1 MPMCSLHPCP
11 IFSHFL
17 HMTTQR
23 AINVLKPIVALRRHV
38 TRCVVS
44 LLMFFTLPAPRA
56 YGQIN
61 TDRMLNIARNAIA
74 YDDYVLAISYFNIVI
89 NYKPY
94 LYEPYFYRGVAK
106 FYLDDFSGAIMDC
119 NEAIKRNP
127 YYPNSYEVRGLSHIN
142 LSNYS
147 EAIRDYTKAT
157 ELMPESRAVWHN
169 LAICYIN
176 TDSLDRADSV
186 ITEATKR
193 WPKYADGY
201 CIKAQIYLQKK
212 DTLTAEALV
221 DSAMA
226 ADKYNTS
233 AINMKGHIL
242 MAHELYKD
250 AISYYDESLRL
261 NPKQAGILINRA
273 LSHYHNDNY
282 REAMKDYDL
291 ALDIEPRN
299 FVGHYNRGLLRA
311 NVGEDNLA
319 IEDFN
324 FILSIDPDDMMATFN
339 RATLLANVGDYS
351 GAIRDYTTVIKEY
364 PKFLYGY
371 EKRAEARRMIGDT
384 AGAKRDEEHV
394 LKEQIAHRYGCS
406 TPTSR
411 MKNKTRKKSEFNIE
425 DYNKMVEEDEEKD
438 EQVYESEYRGKV
450 QNKETEGTLLT
461 LSDNTLLIY
470 TEAGK
475 TDVINTFDKAYADA
489 KQGNI
494 NEAIQGF
501 SSVIESNP
509 NMAEAYYNR
518 GLLRL
523 LLDDSIGAIPDLSK
537 AGELGVYQAY
547 NIIKKNQQRKK

>member
-1 MPMCSLHPCP
+1 
-11 IFSHFL
+11 
-17 HMTTQR
+17 
-23 AINVLKPIVALRRHV
+23 
-38 TRCVVS
+38 
-44 LLMFFTLPAPRA
+44 
-56 YGQIN
+56 
-61 TDRMLNIARNAIA
+61 
-74 YDDYVLAISYFNIVI
+74 
-89 NYKPY
+89 
-94 LYEPYFYRGVAK
+94 
-106 FYLDDFSGAIMDC
+106 
-119 NEAIKRNP
+119 
-127 YYPNSYEVRGLSHIN
+127 
-142 LSNYS
+142 
-147 EAIRDYTKAT
+147 
-157 ELMPESRAVWHN
+157 
-169 LAICYIN
+169 
-176 TDSLDRADSV
+176 
-186 ITEATKR
+186 
-193 WPKYADGY
+193 
-201 CIKAQIYLQKK
+201 
-212 DTLTAEALV
+212 
-221 DSAMA
+221 
-226 ADKYNTS
+226 
-233 AINMKGHIL
+233 
-242 MAHELYKD
+242 
-250 AISYYDESLRL
+250 
-261 NPKQAGILINRA
+261 
-273 LSHYHNDNY
+273 
-282 REAMKDYDL
+282 
-291 ALDIEPRN
+291 
-299 FVGHYNRGLLRA
+299 
-311 NVGEDNLA
+311 
-319 IEDFN
+319 
-324 FILSIDPDDMMATFN
+324 MMATFN

-394 LKEQIAHRYGCS
+394 LKEQIAHRYGYS

-547 NIIKKNQQRKK
+547 NIIKKNQKRKK